1 MDRKEEI
8 KKVLEIIGLEE
19 DPEKYIDSIEYILNL
34 FNKIDEYYEYA
45 EGLEPLFHPMDLE
58 LEPNSDEIG
67 EQIEMEHLKRD
78 EDGYVR
84 GPPLKRR

>member
-1 MDRKEEI
+1 MDRRDEI

-19 DPEKYIDSIEYILNL
+19 DPDKYLDSIEYILNL
-34 FNKIDEYYEYA
+34 FSKIDEYSDYA
-45 EGLEPLFHPMDLE
+45 EDLEPLYHPMDLE
-58 LEPNSDEIG
+58 LEPDKDIVKPE
-67 EQIEMEHLKRD
+67 EMMKHLEKD